1 VRVGGE
7 RWARKKWG
15 TGKNVASTSLLHAR
29 TWAGAG
35 WACAATAQTRWRLG
49 KGAAGHDVPT
59 AAAGQVRARVAGGG
73 PERERRARWAS
84 AAGLGKGARSLAK
97 RPRWARVRAV
107 WGKRLGLY
115 QFSLFLALI
124 FSIFYFMLFSFEL
137 KFKHKFAG
145 YVNAQ
150 PE

>member
-1 VRVGGE
+1 
-7 RWARKKWG
+7 
-15 TGKNVASTSLLHAR
+15 
-29 TWAGAG
+29 
-35 WACAATAQTRWRLG
+35 
-49 KGAAGHDVPT
+49 VPS

-73 PERERRARWAS
+73 PGRERRARWAS
-84 AAGLGKGARSLAK
+84 AAGLGKGARS
-97 RPRWARVRAV
+97 WARVRAV
-107 WGKRLGLY
+107 SGKRLGLS

-124 FSIFYFMLFSFEL
+124 FTIFYFMLFSFEL